1 MHYSFFL
8 IIIINA
14 GFSRVLQLD
23 NVNHD
28 VPIINLRK
36 KKFSLEISTNQSLN
50 NCL

>member
-36 KKFSLEISTNQSLN
+36 KNLA
-50 NCL
+50 

>member
-8 IIIINA
+8 IIIINT

-28 VPIINLRK
+28 AYYK
-36 KKFSLEISTNQSLN
+36 SKEKKFSLEILTNQSLN